1 MVGSLFVK
9 NISSLLI
16 NSAEWIF
23 DALVV
28 MQNEESISLED
39 SNHVNWKKELI
50 FQENILN
57 QIFINLSFACFQ

>member
-1 MVGSLFVK
+1 MVGSLFMK
-9 NISSLLI
+9 NISCLLI

-23 DALVV
+23 DALVL

-57 QIFINLSFACFQ
+57 QIFINLSF